1 MTDIHCHII
10 PGVDDGA
17 GDLVDGLE
25 MAGLAQSSGVT
36 HIIATPHCN
45 IPGSFTNRWTP
56 ALAQRFQSL
65 QQALKDRG
73 IGLELHPGQEVFL
86 TKQVPELLRRGE
98 LITLA
103 GSRYLLVEFGPEETG
118 GMALRKLQQLLA
130 EGYTPIVAHPER
142 YGFFTEDKS
151 AMYRLKETGALLQIN
166 KGSLMGRFGHRALVS
181 ADRMLRHR
189 QADFVASDAHSQYS
203 RTPYLADVHELLC
216 ERYDPDYAE
225 LLLQDNPRRVIE
237 NRPVFG
243 G

>member
-17 GDLVDGLE
+17 GNLDDGLE
-25 MAGLAQSSGVT
+25 MARLARSSGVT

-45 IPGSFTNRWTP
+45 IPGSFANRWTP
-56 ALAQRFQSL
+56 ALSARFQTL
-65 QQALKDRG
+65 KQALKDRG
-73 IGLELHPGQEVFL
+73 IGVELHAGQEIYL
-86 TKQVPELLRRGE
+86 TRQVPELLRGGE

-103 GSRYLLVEFGPEETG
+103 GSRYLLVEFGPEETE
-118 GMALRKLQQLLA
+118 GMALRKLQQILA

-142 YGFFTEDKS
+142 YGFFTEDKN
-151 AMYRLKETGALLQIN
+151 AMYRLKEIGALLQIN
-166 KGSLMGRFGHRALVS
+166 KGSLKGRFGRRALVC
-181 ADRMLRHR
+181 ADRMLRYR

-216 ERYDPDYAE
+216 EGYDADYAE
-225 LLLQDNPRRVIE
+225 LLLRENPRRVIE
-237 NRPVFG
+237 NQPVFG